1 MPSTSVKVFDSAM
14 TGTPVL
20 SGTAGALRALLKACL
35 VDGFGAGAVA
45 TLTVASGIATATFA
59 GAHPYRVG
67 TIAQFAGATPAGLNG
82 QKRILTTT
90 TNSVTFDATGVA
102 DGTATGTITHKVAAA
117 GWQELFAGTLT
128 NVLCVKP
135 TVPEATACVLRIDDT
150 GTTNARVRAFE
161 SMTDASTGAGPTPLD
176 SQLSGGLFW
185 PKSGTANT
193 TARPWYL
200 VGDERGFY
208 LAIPPQ
214 GTDRYTLLYSGDI
227 ASLKSGDAYGYLLT
241 GNQSDQ
247 ADASTVPDGCCG
259 YSGRSARGG
268 AYMARA
274 YTAIGQSVAV
284 QRLGAHHNGSTAD
297 VYAGTAGYSL
307 GTYPNGS
314 NNGLMTGALE
324 LYAMGIRG
332 TLPGL
337 LHPVQDCGNAFATG
351 AIVDGTDDLAGRR
364 LMAISVAPPSGS
376 VAPGTVFVD
385 VTGPW
390 GR

>member
-1 MPSTSVKVFDSAM
+1 MIYTFDSAM
-14 TGTPVL
+14 TGAPVL

-67 TIAQFAGATPAGLNG
+67 TVSQFAGATPAGLNG
-82 QKRILTTT
+82 QKRILSTTA
-90 TNSVTFDATGVA
+90 SAVTFDATGIA
-102 DGTATGTITHKVAAA
+102 DGAATGTITHKVAAA
-117 GWQELFAGTLT
+117 GWQELFAGTVT
-128 NVLCVKP
+128 NVLCLKP
-135 TVPEATACVLRIDDT
+135 TVPEATACVLRVDDT

-161 SMTDASTGAGPTPLD
+161 SMTDASTGTGPTPLD

-185 PKSGTANT
+185 PKSGAANT
-193 TARPWYL
+193 SARPWYL

-208 LAIPPQ
+208 LAISPQ
-214 GTDRYTLLYSGDI
+214 GTERYTLLYAGDI

-241 GNQSDQ
+241 GNQADQ
-247 ADASTVPDGCCG
+247 TALTTVPDGCCG
-259 YSGRSARGG
+259 WSHRSARSG
-268 AYMARA
+268 AYMVRA
-274 YTAIGQSVAV
+274 YTAIGQSIAV

-307 GTYPNGS
+307 GTYPNGP

-324 LYAMGIRG
+324 LYGLGIRG

-337 LHPVQDCGNAFATG
+337 LHPVQDCGSAFATG
-351 AIVDGTDDLAGRR
+351 AIVDGTDDMAGHR
-364 LMAISVAPPSGS
+364 LMAIRVAPPSGS
-376 VAPGTVFVD
+376 VTPGTVFLD
-385 VTGPW
+385 LTGLW
-390 GR
+390 ER

>member
-1 MPSTSVKVFDSAM
+1 MVYTFDSSM
-14 TGTPVL
+14 TGAPVL
-20 SGTAGALRALLKACL
+20 SGSAGALRAVIKACR
-35 VDGFGAGAVA
+35 VDGCGAGSVA
-45 TLTVASGIATATFA
+45 TLTVSAGIATATFA

-67 TIAQFAGATPAGLNG
+67 TVAQFAGATPAGLNG

-90 TNSVTFDATGVA
+90 ASAVTFDATGIA

-135 TVPEATACVLRIDDT
+135 TVPEATGCVLRIDDT

-161 SMTDASTGAGPTPLD
+161 AMTDASTGTGPTPLD

-185 PKSGTANT
+185 PKSDAASSA
-193 TARPWYL
+193 ARPWRM
-200 VGDERGFY
+200 VADERGFY
-208 LAIPPQ
+208 LAVSPQ
-214 GTDRYTLLYSGDI
+214 GTDRYTLLYAGDI

-241 GNQSDQ
+241 GNMSDQ
-247 ADASTVPDGCCG
+247 TAATTVPDGCCG
-259 YSGRSARGG
+259 WSHRSARSG
-268 AYMARA
+268 AYMVRA
-274 YTAIGQSVAV
+274 HTAIGQSIAV

-307 GTYPNGS
+307 GTYPNGP

-324 LYAMGIRG
+324 LYGLGIRG

-337 LHPVQDCGNAFATG
+337 LHPVQDCGSAFATG
-351 AIVDGTDDLAGRR
+351 AIVDGTDDMAGRR
-364 LMAISVAPPSGS
+364 IMAIRTGPPAGTVVA
-376 VAPGTVFVD
+376 GTVFVD

-390 GR
+390 ER